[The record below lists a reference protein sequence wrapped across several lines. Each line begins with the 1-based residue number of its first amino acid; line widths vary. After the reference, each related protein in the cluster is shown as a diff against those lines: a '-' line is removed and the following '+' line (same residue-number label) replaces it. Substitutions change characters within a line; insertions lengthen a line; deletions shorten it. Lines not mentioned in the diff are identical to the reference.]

1 MTKITITVNGESRE
15 LEDRASAPEL
25 LVLLGIKA
33 SLVAVAV
40 NGVVVRRAD
49 LESTIISDGDAVEIV
64 RAVGGG

>member
-15 LEDRASAPEL
+15 LEGRPTAPEL

-49 LESTIISDGDAVEIV
+49 LDATILSDGDAVEIV

>member
-1 MTKITITVNGESRE
+1 MAKITITVNGETRE
-15 LEDRASAPEL
+15 LAGRPTAPEL
-25 LVLLGIKA
+25 LLLLDIKA

-49 LESTIISDGDAVEIV
+49 LDATILSDGDAVEIV

>member
-1 MTKITITVNGESRE
+1 MTKITITVNGESRD
-15 LEDRASAPEL
+15 LEGRPTAPEL

-40 NGVVVRRAD
+40 NGIVVRRAD
-49 LESTIISDGDAVEIV
+49 LESTIISHGDAVEIV